1 MINPNKRLKT
11 NHVIDLDADPLP
23 RTSDVTMPEP
33 PKHEEKPEMPPSKIN
48 LDVPDV
54 SMSEPSRPKNAKEMS
69 MVPRPNE
76 GAARPMSQESPVSE
90 PWRHVF
96 QLMETLAPRVG
107 NLRIDA
113 SHEAARLVQAMVP
126 HLNLQVIYV
135 CRGTER
141 FQLPLDLPDRNHN
154 SIRHTVC
161 IHRSTE
167 MIHDFGFEDWLVLKR
182 ARRIRAAVP
191 SKLMITSFG
200 TLTEEP
206 KVHAEAIVKPPDSL
220 PRPVPEARGVIPRPV
235 PKEEAVVR
243 ASGFQPPTQFDGWAP
258 PPIAIQGP
266 KFRDLEPQE
275 RADLK
280 KLHTNL
286 GHPDPNVLAEHLKA
300 QNAPPHVVAAAREF
314 VCDAC
319 VESVGRKHQRPAK
332 LHEAKDFNDLVGMDG
347 FYWSGFQRLS
357 SSCFSLH

>member
-1 MINPNKRLKT
+1 
-11 NHVIDLDADPLP
+11 
-23 RTSDVTMPEP
+23 MPEP
-33 PKHEEKPEMPPSKIN
+33 SKHEEKPEMPQSKIN
-48 LDVPDV
+48 PDVPDV

-69 MVPRPNE
+69 MAPRPNE
-76 GAARPMSQESPVSE
+76 EAARPMSQEPPVSE

-161 IHRSTE
+161 IHRSTGL
-167 MIHDFGFEDWLVLKR
+167 IHDFGFEDWLVLKR
-182 ARRIRAAVP
+182 AQRIRAAVP
-191 SKLMITSFG
+191 SKLMIISFG
-200 TLTEEP
+200 TLIEEP
-206 KVHAEAIVKPPDSL
+206 KVHAEAIVKPPASL

-243 ASGFQPPTQFDGWAP
+243 ASGFQPPAQFDGWAP
-258 PPIAIQGP
+258 PRLR
-266 KFRDLEPQE
+266 FRVPSFVIWN
-275 RADLK
+275 LK
-280 KLHTNL
+280 KDQT
-286 GHPDPNVLAEHLKA
+286 
-300 QNAPPHVVAAAREF
+300 
-314 VCDAC
+314 
-319 VESVGRKHQRPAK
+319 
-332 LHEAKDFNDLVGMDG
+332 
-347 FYWSGFQRLS
+347 
-357 SSCFSLH
+357 